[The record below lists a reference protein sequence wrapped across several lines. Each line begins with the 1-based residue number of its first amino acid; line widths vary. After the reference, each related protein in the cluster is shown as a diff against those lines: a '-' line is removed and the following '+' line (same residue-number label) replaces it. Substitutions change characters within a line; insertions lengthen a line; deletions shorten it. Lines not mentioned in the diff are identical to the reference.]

1 MRDKHLALM
10 EQTRLRIANA
20 KGRTRHDLVK
30 YLHRLKKELN
40 RYDNYKRQL
49 TIPNHQTRTRV

>member
-20 KGRTRHDLVK
+20 KGYAKTDLIK
-30 YLHRLKKELN
+30 YYKKLKKELN
-40 RYDNYKRQL
+40 RYDYSKR
-49 TIPNHQTRTRV
+49 

>member
-40 RYDNYKRQL
+40 RYDNYKRFP
-49 TIPNHQTRTRV
+49 TIPSH

>member
-20 KGRTRHDLVK
+20 KGKTRHDLVK
-30 YLHRLKKELN
+30 HLHKLKKELN
-40 RYDNYKRQL
+40 RYDNYKRFPA
-49 TIPNHQTRTRV
+49 IPNH